1 MMNMCAMLPLRRTK
15 AWVEYIVIMPIC
27 STVLRGYLYTV
38 PKILFTYPALILA
51 LILSLI
57 LALAYMCGNYNLIS
71 SVFQLIQLKCTL
83 HSG

>member
-1 MMNMCAMLPLRRTK
+1 MYKVTYDEHVCYASIEENNS
-15 AWVEYIVIMPIC
+15 WVEYIVIMPIC

-57 LALAYMCGNYNLIS
+57 LALY
-71 SVFQLIQLKCTL
+71 VW
-83 HSG
+83 